1 MGDKDSKIV
10 DPITGRTVTKE
21 QYCKPLVDEGSP
33 QLDPADPK
41 ILEEKRNSY
50 YQSVESENAYPNKI
64 TDIEANYFTSKYD
77 GDIYN
82 KLIQFRLEFLKVSKR
97 DSMDYKEEDYSKAI
111 ENIHVLNQVLTVDKP
126 IMNVIDK
133 YIPEYDSNTIYRE
146 IEYRD
151 KEYER
156 LYKINYYLNIL
167 YYCLYVILIILLFTS
182 DRLFLDNRITLY
194 IFLAVLPFLYPWAFL
209 LFRRI
214 YKYLNPPTQY
224 TGPKNAFIDTN
235 ISQTAMFSNNVSNS
249 YKNKV
254 ETTTLN

>member
-1 MGDKDSKIV
+1 MAQLIDPTKGVGVSKQEFCKEEVNQAIAQS
-10 DPITGRTVTKE
+10 DPSNPEK
-21 QYCKPLVDEGSP
+21 LDE
-33 QLDPADPK
+33 
-41 ILEEKRNSY
+41 IRNRY
-50 YQSVESENAYPNKI
+50 YEHVESENKYPN
-64 TDIEANYFTSKYD
+64 TVTGIEANYFTSKYG

-82 KLIQFRLEFLKVSKR
+82 RLIQFRLDFLKVPKR
-97 DSMDYKEEDYSKAI
+97 DSMEYNEEDYSKAV

-156 LYKINYYLNIL
+156 LYKINYYSNIL
-167 YYCLYVILIILLFTS
+167 YYCLYVILILLLFTTN
-182 DRLFLDNRITLY
+182 RLYLDNRITLY
-194 IFLAVLPFLYPWAFL
+194 IFLAVLPYIYPWAFL
-209 LFRRI
+209 LFRRT
-214 YKYLNPPTQY
+214 YNYVNPPTQY
-224 TGPKNAFIDTN
+224 SGPKNAFIDTN

-254 ETTTLN
+254 ETTTLK